1 VDLIKTY
8 YKVEEKDL
16 KKLLRDSME
25 LNALECAGVDN
36 WSFYGDH
43 WEEYFIDSEGDI
55 DDLLDLEV
63 KVSMNRYKVVDC
75 YSEMVA
81 EDVIAVAMNCNYEL
95 TRNQVQRIAEE
106 VYDYD
111 YSDYNEYI
119 LALIKGVVENG

>member
-1 VDLIKTY
+1 MDLIKTY

-36 WSFYGDH
+36 WNFYGDH
-43 WEEYFIDSEGDI
+43 WEEYFVDSEGDI

-63 KVSMNRYKVVDC
+63 KVSMNRYKRVDC

-81 EDVIAVAMNCNYEL
+81 EDILAVAIAYDIEL
-95 TRNQVQRIAEE
+95 NRNQVQTISEQ

-119 LALIKGVVENG
+119 LERIREVI